1 MNNGALENALRLAE
15 RCRQAIEKEEIR
27 LDHQQ
32 TLKVTASFGVAVST
46 NPFLTTKEELIRQA
60 DQALY
65 LAKNKGRNQ
74 VCHFFEVELPH
85 SFEYKQRR

>member
-1 MNNGALENALRLAE
+1 M
-15 RCRQAIEKEEIR
+15 
-27 LDHQQ
+27 
-32 TLKVTASFGVAVST
+32 TASFGVAVST